1 MSEPDPDQD
10 PISEP
15 GISAEHEERAEDQA
29 APAVE
34 PMSAH
39 GESAAQPS
47 APEPDQVPTTV
58 EAPDEDRKEKGKKD
72 RADKARSAKGRKAK
86 KGKKGGKKKKK
97 KK

>member
-10 PISEP
+10 PTSEP
-15 GISAEHEERAEDQA
+15 GISAENEERAEDQA

-34 PMSAH
+34 SMSAH
-39 GESAAQPS
+39 KESTAQPS

-58 EAPDEDRKEKGKKD
+58 EAPNEDRKEKGKKD

-86 KGKKGGKKKKK
+86 KGKKGRKKKKK
-97 KK
+97 K